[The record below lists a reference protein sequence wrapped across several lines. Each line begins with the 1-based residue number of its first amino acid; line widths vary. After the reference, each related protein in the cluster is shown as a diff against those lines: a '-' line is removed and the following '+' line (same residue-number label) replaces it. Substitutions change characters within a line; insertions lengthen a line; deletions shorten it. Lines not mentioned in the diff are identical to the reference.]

1 MTKRPDDGKYLAFP
15 TLLIACAGLFLA
27 GPIIGAQAT
36 VASPTANAA
45 PKTPAYDVVSIK
57 PDKTDSGRVSIS
69 IDDGNFNASNVSL
82 KMMILGAWGLKD
94 AQVVNLPKWGDS
106 LRFDIKAKIIDPD
119 KKLLAAL
126 TPEQF
131 RSMQQ
136 PILLDRFQL
145 KFHHEKKLLPIYD
158 LVVIKSG
165 PKFKETTAADDASH
179 SGIGIHNTNLTAIGV
194 TLSSLADRLSDQV
207 SRIVA
212 DKTGLAGK
220 YDFQLNWS
228 PDDAGPPAADS
239 SAPPDIFTA
248 LEEQLGLKLQP
259 GKAEVET
266 FVIDQAQPP
275 SEN

>member
-1 MTKRPDDGKYLAFP
+1 MSKRPDDGKHLASP
-15 TLLIACAGLFLA
+15 ALLIACAGLLIA
-27 GPIIGAQAT
+27 ASTIGAQAT
-36 VASPTANAA
+36 VASPTANAD

-69 IDDGNFNASNVSL
+69 VDDGNFNASNVSL

-94 AQVVNLPKWGDS
+94 AQVINLPKWGDS
-106 LRFDIKAKIIDPD
+106 MRFDIKAKITEPD
-119 KKLLAAL
+119 KKVLAAL

-145 KFHHEKKLLPIYD
+145 KFHHDKKVLPIYD
-158 LVVIKSG
+158 LVVIKGG
-165 PKFKETTAADDASH
+165 PKFKETAADSSRD
-179 SGIGIHNTNLTAIGV
+179 SGIGIHNRNLDATAV
-194 TLSSLADRLSDQV
+194 TLSDLADRLSDQV
-207 SRIVA
+207 SRIVV

-228 PDDAGPPAADS
+228 PDDVGPPAADS

-259 GKAEVET
+259 GKAEVES
-266 FVIDQAQPP
+266 FVIDQANPP
-275 SEN
+275 TEN